1 MWFFNVNFSWIGNAY
16 VNMSPVRHEALDNLW
31 TLYPDPE
38 QLRKAVEE
46 ITGEEKLNNAYTLNA
61 SVGKLI
67 YINRK
72 IALNIN
78 VNVDNILN
86 KKDIMTYGYQQG
98 RFDYT
103 DFNRLKYPNR
113 YSYAQGIK
121 VFVNVGI
128 RF

>member
-1 MWFFNVNFSWIGNAY
+1 MGNSY
-16 VNMSPVRHEALDNLW
+16 VNVSPIRHEALNDLW
-31 TLYPDPE
+31 TIYPDPE
-38 QLRKAVEE
+38 QLKQAVEE
-46 ITGEEKLNNAYTLNA
+46 ITGEDKLNDAFTLNA

-67 YINRK
+67 YIQRRY
-72 IALNIN
+72 ALSIN

-103 DFNRLKYPNR
+103 NFSALKYPNR
-113 YSYAQGIK
+113 YSFAQGIK
-121 VFVNVGI
+121 VFVNVGL